1 MNSGTGKLATKTIA
15 VVVIVAILNAMGLSP
30 VVMVFF
36 TGAVLIIWLVARR
49 AQMREVE
56 RMFEFYIAADAILRE
71 EERRWYGFEIA
82 EVIEHGES
90 LLEMMADPPPLH
102 FFALGALYQRL
113 GNHDAAVQY
122 LSRLSDDQQYD
133 ETHRIVPS
141 PQLRRYVTMLRRL
154 EQHPA
159 AEPQTLAAIRNL
171 ERARQRSAGKMLL
184 DSRSLSETTATVE
197 PKTESAAP
205 EKKIAGEKR
214 LVPEKQEELFSP
226 SAPLSSISAPPPIA
240 TVLHD
245 IYQDETSA
253 NN

>member
-90 LLEMMADPPPLH
+90 LLEMMPDPPPLH

-122 LSRLSDDQQYD
+122 LSRLNDDQQYD

-141 PQLRRYVTMLRRL
+141 PQLRRYVMMLRRL

-184 DSRSLSETTATVE
+184 DSRSLSETTAALE
-197 PKTESAAP
+197 AKPESPAP
-205 EKKIAGEKR
+205 EKKLAGEKK
-214 LVPEKQEELFSP
+214 LIPEKEELFSP

-245 IYQDETSA
+245 IYQDETGAS
-253 NN
+253 N

>member
-1 MNSGTGKLATKTIA
+1 MNSGTGKLAGKMIA
-15 VVVIVAILNAMGLSP
+15 VIVIVAILNAMGLSP
-30 VVMVFF
+30 VVMIFF
-36 TGAVLIIWLVARR
+36 TGAVLVIWLVARR

-56 RMFEFYIAADAILRE
+56 RIFEFYVAADAILRE

-82 EVIEHGES
+82 EVIEQGES
-90 LLEMMADPPPLH
+90 LLETMPDPPPLH
-102 FFALGALYQRL
+102 YFALGALYQRL
-113 GNHDAAVQY
+113 GNHDATVRY
-122 LSRLSDDQQYD
+122 LSRLSEDQEYD

-141 PQLRRYVTMLRRL
+141 PQLRRYVMMLRRL

-171 ERARQRSAGKMLL
+171 ERARQRSAAKMLL

-197 PKTESAAP
+197 PKAESAA
-205 EKKIAGEKR
+205 AEKR
-214 LVPEKQEELFSP
+214 LLPEKEDLFSP

-245 IYQDETSA
+245 IYQDETRTNFELPS
-253 NN
+253 N

>member
-1 MNSGTGKLATKTIA
+1 MNSGTGKLATRGIA
-15 VVVIVAILNAMGLSP
+15 LIVIVAILNAIGLSP

-36 TGAVLIIWLVARR
+36 TGAVLVIWLVARR

-56 RMFEFYIAADAILRE
+56 RIFEFYIAADAILRE

-90 LLEMMADPPPLH
+90 LLDTMPDPPPLH

-122 LSRLSDDQQYD
+122 LSPLDDDQQYD
-133 ETHRIVPS
+133 ETHRVRPS
-141 PQLRRYVTMLRRL
+141 PQLRRYVMMLRRL

-171 ERARQRSAGKMLL
+171 ERARPRSAVKMLL
-184 DSRSLSETTATVE
+184 DRRSVIENTVAVE
-197 PKTESAAP
+197 LKAEMQPG
-205 EKKIAGEKR
+205 EKKDAGEKKETGER
-214 LVPEKQEELFSP
+214 KASEVNEKLFSP
-226 SAPLSSISAPPPIA
+226 SAPLSSISAP
-240 TVLHD
+240 
-245 IYQDETSA
+245 
-253 NN
+253 